1 MKNEK
6 MIEKQYS
13 YNKVSTY
20 FLLNKKSF
28 LIATITGIIYNVL
41 SVLVVYFRGKLI
53 DLYQQKEETI
63 YIVYFAI
70 SFLFFILFIQINRY
84 LKRYYVR
91 DFSNRMTLKMRM
103 VYFDNLLDNDIENFF
118 STSKGDFMNRN
129 LQDIKDSCEGVRKIL
144 TEVYDSLILMVGYFI
159 MMMIMDYKI
168 TLLVFPFLLLT
179 ILVAILTRFKMY
191 KYTLEYKKEYSSFKD
206 LTLNNLKNE
215 IYYRG
220 MGVSKNYYD
229 RFLKHQDT
237 LQKKAVKS
245 MMLKNTLEPLYK
257 VIAYLGIFLVIYL
270 GSKNYINSIWQVG
283 LFSSYLTTYI
293 LVSNKVS
300 KIGKTFNAIANFKVS
315 WKRCKPYLKNSKVRK
330 QIIYDTDKLDLE
342 VSNLTFG
349 YNEDFILKDISFK
362 LNRGETLVICGKVHE
377 GKSTL
382 AGALSGLYTYLGSIK
397 LQGVELKEVKDDT
410 SSNFIS
416 YIPSD
421 SLLFTDTIKYNV
433 AFKQDVDINSVIK
446 ASELSEDIK
455 RFEKIENTIIYHS
468 KNNISGGQQKRLM
481 VARALFPS
489 SKMIILDDPFSAIDI
504 KMSIE
509 ILNNIQKEY
518 LKNSILILVSNQKE
532 ILKRADHILFLKD
545 KKYLFDSYFNLQN
558 DVDFKRL
565 VGDSL

>member
-1 MKNEK
+1 MKSEK
-6 MIEKQYS
+6 TIDKQYS
-13 YNKVSTY
+13 YNRVSTY

-41 SVLVVYFRGKLI
+41 SVLVPYFQGKLI
-53 DLYQQKEETI
+53 DLYQQKEEII

-70 SFLFFILFIQINRY
+70 SFFFFILFIQINRY

-91 DFSNRMTLKMRM
+91 DFSNRMVLKMRM

-159 MMMIMDYKI
+159 MMMIMDYLI
-168 TLLVFPFLLLT
+168 TLLVFPFLFVT
-179 ILVAILTRFKMY
+179 ILVAILTRVKMY

-229 RFLKHQDT
+229 RFLTEQDI

-257 VIAYLGIFLVIYL
+257 VIAYLGIFVVIYL
-270 GSKNYINSIWQVG
+270 GSKNYIDSIWQIG

-300 KIGKTFNAIANFKVS
+300 KIGKTFNAISNFKVS
-315 WKRCKPYLKNSKVRK
+315 WKRCKPYLNNSKNRK
-330 QIIYDTDKLDLE
+330 QIIYNANKLDLE
-342 VSNLTFG
+342 VSHLTFG
-349 YNEDFILKDISFK
+349 YNRDFILKDISFK
-362 LNRGETLVICGKVHE
+362 LNRGETLVICGMVHE

-382 AGALSGLYTYLGSIK
+382 AGALSGIYTYSGSIK
-397 LQGVELKEVKDDT
+397 LQGIELKEVRDDI
-410 SSNFIS
+410 SLDFIS
-416 YIPSD
+416 YIPSEVQ
-421 SLLFTDTIKYNV
+421 LFTDTVKYNI
-433 AFKQDVDINSVIK
+433 AFKQDADIDNVIRT
-446 ASELSEDIK
+446 SLLNEDIK
-455 RFEKIENTIIYHS
+455 KFEKREDTILLHS
-468 KNNISGGQQKRLM
+468 KSNISGGQQKRLM
-481 VARALFPS
+481 VARALYPS
-489 SKMIILDDPFSAIDI
+489 SKLIIMDDPFSAIDI

-509 ILNNIQKEY
+509 ILNNIKSEY

-532 ILKRADHILFLKD
+532 ILKRSDHILFLKD
-545 KKYLFDSYFNLQN
+545 KKYLFDSYDNLQN
-558 DVDFKRL
+558 NVDFIRL
-565 VGDSL
+565 IGDSL